1 LSTERTQTHTK
12 LLSRLLAGALVAT
25 LIGVGII
32 YRGRNRRQGPP
43 AAPPPSLPGNVDQQ
57 ASGYTYTRSDDNRQ
71 VFTIRAARTV
81 ALKGGGT
88 TVLQDVVVEVFGRKG
103 DRHDVLRTERAEYNS
118 LTGNFTSPGTTQILI
133 NAPPGVLPGAENLH
147 GPQTVDLETSGVTY
161 QQKGSQL
168 ASDQPVRFKA
178 GAISGSATGLVYAT
192 RDGWLELR
200 QDVRGEWR
208 EPRQP
213 PVQLK
218 AVHLRYDKDTGR
230 ITLAGPL
237 EVTRGTNRVTA
248 GSGVVTLDSRNR
260 LTQAVLEQAVEA
272 AIETGPRPTTSTA
285 TPVASSRM
293 TSIAAQSGRL
303 RGDFDPATGALR
315 NMVAE
320 GGVKAEL
327 RRRGAAG
334 KSDSVSHLEAQAVE
348 VEFHG
353 VHARPEK
360 GSATGDVRLTILPA
374 ASSHAAT
381 PGATTSSSADG
392 SPRRPLGALPSTKTL
407 TASQVDF
414 NFRSDGRSLVEAN
427 TVGEGKLTLV
437 PEDPKQGQRELAAGQ
452 LFMRFDAKD
461 RIESL
466 AGTSG
471 TRLVWQPPPGSPP
484 GTGKRESASERLR
497 ATFDPATEDVVAFQQ
512 SGKFTFQGDDRQ
524 ASADQADYSPE
535 GQLLTLTGH
544 PQVWDA
550 ATRIK
555 AERLLLHLDTD
566 TADGIGK
573 VEAAST
579 GAGGAMAVPGARPAS
594 GGASTPASGATPADS
609 TNVLADRVQAGR
621 RDQVVHYEG
630 HVRAWHGVD
639 VIESPA
645 LDYYGKQH
653 RLSAGAPVLTSHLAA
668 ASPTAARG
676 SAPAAATDSAAH
688 PLTIRAEHLDY
699 FEDGRKADY
708 HGNVELRT
716 ETTTLRSDR
725 MSVYFSP
732 ASASGGS
739 EVDRVVA
746 DGHVQVTQPQRRAS
760 GDHADYLASTGKI
773 VMQGGP
779 PSLYDEDKGFTTG
792 QSLTF
797 YIHDDTLAVDGG
809 EKSPTLSKRRVSQR
823 TNHADSLHGRPNQ
836 ILQRPESCR

>member
-1 LSTERTQTHTK
+1 MNTERTQTHTK
-12 LLSRLLAGALVAT
+12 LLSRLLAGALGAT

-32 YRGRNRRQGPP
+32 YRVRSRRQGPP

-57 ASGYTYTRSDDNRQ
+57 ASGYTYTRSDEGRQ

-81 ALKGGGT
+81 ALKEGGT

-133 NAPPGVLPGAENLH
+133 NAPPGVLPGAENSH

-161 QQKGSQL
+161 RQKGSEL

-200 QDVRGEWR
+200 QDFRGEWR

-218 AVHLRYDKDTGR
+218 AAHLRYDKDTGR

-237 EVTRGTNRVTA
+237 EITRGTNRVTA
-248 GSGVVTLDSRNR
+248 GSGGVTLDSRNR
-260 LTQAVLEQAVEA
+260 LTQALLEQAVQA
-272 AIETGPRPTTSTA
+272 AIETGQRPTTSSA
-285 TPVASSRM
+285 TPAAGSRM
-293 TSIAAQSGRL
+293 TSIAAQSDRL

-320 GGVKAEL
+320 GEVKAEL

-348 VEFHG
+348 VAFHG
-353 VHARPEK
+353 VHERPGK

-374 ASSHAAT
+374 ASSNAAT
-381 PGATTSSSADG
+381 LSATTSSPEDV

-414 NFRSDGRSLVEAN
+414 NFRSDGRSLAEAN
-427 TVGEGKLTLV
+427 TAGEGKLTLV
-437 PEDPKQGQRELAAGQ
+437 PEDPRQGPREITAGQ
-452 LFMRFDAKD
+452 LFMQFDTKD

-484 GTGKRESASERLR
+484 GTGKRESASERLQ

-512 SGKFTFQGDDRQ
+512 SGKFTFRGDDRQ
-524 ASADQADYSPE
+524 ASADQADYSPG

-550 ATRIK
+550 TTRIK

-573 VEAAST
+573 VEATST
-579 GAGGAMAVPGARPAS
+579 GAGGTMAVPGAKPAS
-594 GGASTPASGATPADS
+594 ARASTPASGAAANWADS

-621 RDQVVHYEG
+621 RDRVVHYEG

-645 LDYYGKQH
+645 LDYYGTQR
-653 RLSAGAPVLTSHLAA
+653 RLNAGSPVLTSHLAA
-668 ASPTAARG
+668 SSPPAARG
-676 SAPAAATDSAAH
+676 STPASATDFAAH

-699 FEDGRKADY
+699 FENGRQADY

-732 ASASGGS
+732 ASAPGGS

-797 YIHDDTLAVDGG
+797 FIHDDTLAVDGG
-809 EKSPTLSKRRVSQR
+809 EKSPTLSKRRVSQ
-823 TNHADSLHGRPNQ
+823 
-836 ILQRPESCR
+836 